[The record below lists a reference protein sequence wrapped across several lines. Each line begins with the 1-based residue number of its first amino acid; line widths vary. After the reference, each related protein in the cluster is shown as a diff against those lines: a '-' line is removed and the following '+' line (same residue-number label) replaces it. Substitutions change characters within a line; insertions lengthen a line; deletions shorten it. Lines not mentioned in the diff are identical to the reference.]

1 MFKEKEI
8 TAAFEKLF
16 GLFDKEELCGEND
29 VPFYKRICLPDVA
42 MMLRDRAATP

>member
-16 GLFDKEELCGEND
+16 GLFDKEELCGED
-29 VPFYKRICLPDVA
+29 DAPFY
-42 MMLRDRAATP
+42 RDYPKFCVNLLCGVE